1 MEKIKSRI
9 KKDYFNGIYFDLTD
23 DEVLD
28 FVNKVWRKFLD
39 GGSLLTMPLSPLTD
53 IDSLPDVLKRKTNG
67 YRIITKDG
75 IKDIP
80 AGEIGLIV
88 SIDWTQSKEV
98 YMPDELINVKTIEVK
113 PEIQGIYSVNNGE
126 GVLSSSY
133 ENAKTLAEVLDIPF
147 KSFDKHKYIPKY
159 EISEKDYLSLVQEVI
174 SDYIIR
180 KHHTLDLDLRDR
192 LVTTYQND
200 IIVAFKLLKRDG
212 TFNDQIFMNKMIRFI
227 EEQENIKGTPSF

>member
-9 KKDYFNGIYFDLTD
+9 KKEYFNGIDFDLTD

-28 FVNKVWRKFLD
+28 FVNKVWRKFLED
-39 GGSLLTMPLSPLTD
+39 GSLLTMPLSPITD

-75 IKDIP
+75 IKSIP
-80 AGEIGLIV
+80 AGETGLIV
-88 SIDWTQSKEV
+88 SIDWTQSKEA
-98 YMPDELINVKTIEVK
+98 YMPDELINIKTIEAK
-113 PEIQGIYSVNNGE
+113 PEIQGVYSVNNGE

-147 KSFDKHKYIPKY
+147 KSFDKHDYIPGY
-159 EISEKDYLSLVQEVI
+159 EISEKDYLSLVQDVI

-180 KHHTLDLDLRDR
+180 KYHTLDLDLRDR

-200 IIVAFKLLKRDG
+200 IIVAFKLLKKDCA
-212 TFNDQIFMNKMIRFI
+212 FNDQIFMNKIIKFI
-227 EEQENIKGTPSF
+227 EEQENVKA